1 MSFQT
6 ISVKEAVNNINANSN
21 GWFLPAV
28 QRPYVWGSRYE
39 SEKYICKLFDSILNG
54 YPIGTLIVW
63 NTDKKVPYREFM
75 NEYEDGKVASLVDCD
90 LWGRTDKWLVYD
102 GQQRLQTLY
111 SCLKYTLNKR
121 VLAYNLL
128 YKSDDADEEYGF
140 EFVDKNS
147 KNPGYVKLPVL
158 FSKISDK
165 KVEYKKEIQTALP
178 AMSEEEE
185 ILFEKRFDKLWSVF
199 VRTDIKSLAYF
210 PIDRTWNEDKVND
223 VFQRLN
229 TGGVPLSGADLL
241 FSKIKE
247 YDPAFEENLIEVS
260 KWISEVTNGYTFS
273 ANEILQ
279 LINLIIKGTTR
290 IDASKVKSEEIIQ
303 FKEIGNSIG
312 EPLKDFFGEFFYKM
326 FNINNSAIISRKLAV
341 LPLIVFSY
349 RNYQEGGK
357 MLNLDSYNVKKMK
370 QYFILSQLNDWNTQ
384 GIVEGATRKIID
396 NNFPLDEIKEIA
408 QEKNRVVDLHIETL
422 ERNIWFTLKIL
433 TPNRLYIKQE
443 NTTGR
448 YKPELDHIF
457 PIKLKGRPEN
467 YDVDVLWN
475 LQPVAGKTNLLKSNM
490 HPHDFFFN
498 ENTKVHIFE
507 YDFMPDDLSSSEWDD
522 HASFIAGRKKRM
534 VDFIKV
540 QYDIDVVLMSKQ

>member
-1 MSFQT
+1 MGFQT
-6 ISVKEAVNNINANSN
+6 ISVKEAVNNVNANSN

-75 NEYEDGKVASLVDCD
+75 NEYEDGRIATLVDSD
-90 LWGRTDKWLVYD
+90 LWERADKWLVYD

-128 YKSDDADEEYGF
+128 YKNNDADEEYGF
-140 EFVDKNS
+140 EFVDKS
-147 KNPGYVKLPVL
+147 TEHPGYVKLPAL
-158 FSKISDK
+158 FSKTNDEKVSYRK
-165 KVEYKKEIQTALP
+165 KIQKSLP
-178 AMSEEEE
+178 VMSEEGET
-185 ILFEKRFDKLWSVF
+185 LFEKRFDKLWSVF
-199 VRTDIKSLAYF
+199 VGTDVKSLAYF
-210 PIDRTWNEDKVND
+210 PIDKTWNEDKVND

-247 YDPAFEENLIEVS
+247 YAPSFEENLIEVS
-260 KWISEVTNGYTFS
+260 KWISEVTNGYAFS

-290 IDASKVKSEEIIQ
+290 IDASKVKSEEITQ
-303 FKEIGNSIG
+303 FKKIGASIG
-312 EPLKDFFGEFFYKM
+312 EPLKDFFGEFFYKT
-326 FNINNSAIISRKLAV
+326 FNINNSAIVSRKLAV

-349 RNYQEGGK
+349 QNYQKGKK
-357 MLNLDSYNVKKMK
+357 MLNLDPDSVKKMK

-384 GIVEGATRKIID
+384 GFVEGATRKIVD
-396 NNFPLDEIKEIA
+396 DNFPLDEIKEIA
-408 QEKNRVVDLHIETL
+408 QEKNRIVDLRAETL
-422 ERNIWFTLKIL
+422 ECNVWFTLKVL
-433 TPNRLYIKQE
+433 MPNRLYINQK

-457 PIKLKGRPEN
+457 PMKLKGRPEN
-467 YDVDVLWN
+467 YDVDILWN
-475 LQPVAGKTNLLKSNM
+475 FQPVAGKTNLLKSNI
-490 HPHDFFFN
+490 HPHDFFSN
-498 ENTKVHIFE
+498 EDTKAHISE
-507 YDFMPDDLSSSEWDD
+507 YDFMPDDLSSDEWND
-522 HASFIAGRKKRM
+522 HVSFIAERKKRM
-534 VDFIKV
+534 IGFMKS
-540 QYDIDVVLMSKQ
+540 QYDIDVI

>member
-1 MSFQT
+1 MGFQT
-6 ISVKEAVNNINANSN
+6 ISVKEAVNNVNANSN
-21 GWFLPAV
+21 GWYLPAV

-75 NEYEDGKVASLVDCD
+75 NEYEDGRIATLVDSD
-90 LWGRTDKWLVYD
+90 LWERADKWLVYD

-128 YKSDDADEEYGF
+128 YKNNDVDEEYGF
-140 EFVDKNS
+140 EFVDKS
-147 KNPGYVKLPVL
+147 TEHPGYVKLPAL
-158 FSKISDK
+158 FSKTNDEKVSYRK
-165 KVEYKKEIQTALP
+165 KIQNSLP
-178 AMSEEEE
+178 VMSEEEE
-185 ILFEKRFDKLWSVF
+185 TLFEKRFDKLWSVF
-199 VRTDIKSLAYF
+199 VGTDVKSLAYF
-210 PIDRTWNEDKVND
+210 PIDKTWNEDKVND

-247 YDPAFEENLIEVS
+247 YAPSFEENLIEVS
-260 KWISEVTNGYTFS
+260 KWISEVTNGYAFS

-290 IDASKVKSEEIIQ
+290 IDASKVKSEEITQ
-303 FKEIGNSIG
+303 FKKIGASIG
-312 EPLKDFFGEFFYKM
+312 EPLKDFFGEFFYKT
-326 FNINNSAIISRKLAV
+326 FNINNSAIVSRKLAV

-349 RNYQEGGK
+349 QNYQKGKK
-357 MLNLDSYNVKKMK
+357 MLNLDPDSVKKMK

-384 GIVEGATRKIID
+384 GFVEKKKKKIVD
-396 NNFPLDEIKEIA
+396 DNFPLDEIKEIA
-408 QEKNRVVDLHIETL
+408 QEKNRIVDLRAETL
-422 ERNIWFTLKIL
+422 ECNVWFTLKVL
-433 TPNRLYIKQE
+433 MPNRLYINQK

-457 PIKLKGRPEN
+457 PMKLKGRPEN
-467 YDVDVLWN
+467 YDVDILWN
-475 LQPVAGKTNLLKSNM
+475 FQPVAGKTNLLKSNI
-490 HPHDFFFN
+490 HPHDFFSN
-498 ENTKVHIFE
+498 EDTKAHISE
-507 YDFMPDDLSSSEWDD
+507 YDFMPDDLSSNEWND
-522 HASFIAGRKKRM
+522 HVSFIAERKKRM
-534 VDFIKV
+534 IGFMKS
-540 QYDIDVVLMSKQ
+540 QYDIDVI

>member
-1 MSFQT
+1 MGFQT
-6 ISVKEAVNNINANSN
+6 ISVKEAVNNVNANSN

-63 NTDKKVPYREFM
+63 NTDKKVPYREFI
-75 NEYEDGKVASLVDCD
+75 NEYEDGRIATLVDND
-90 LWGRTDKWLVYD
+90 LWERADKWLVYD

-128 YKSDDADEEYGF
+128 YKNNDADEEYGF
-140 EFVDKNS
+140 EFLDKNTE
-147 KNPGYVKLPVL
+147 KPGYVKLPAL
-158 FSKISDK
+158 FSKTSDEKVRYRK
-165 KVEYKKEIQTALP
+165 KIQNALP
-178 AMSEEEE
+178 VMSEEEE
-185 ILFEKRFDKLWSVF
+185 TLFEKRFDKLWSVF
-199 VRTDIKSLAYF
+199 VGTDVKSLAYF
-210 PIDRTWNEDKVND
+210 PIDKTWNEDKVND
-223 VFQRLN
+223 VFHRLN

-247 YDPAFEENLIEVS
+247 YDPSFEENLIEIS
-260 KWISEVTNGYTFS
+260 KWISEVTNGYAFS

-290 IDASKVKSEEIIQ
+290 IDASKVKSEEITQ
-303 FKEIGNSIG
+303 FKEIGASIG
-312 EPLKDFFGEFFYKM
+312 EPLKDFFGEFFYKT

-349 RNYQEGGK
+349 QNYQKGK
-357 MLNLDSYNVKKMK
+357 RMLNLAPDNVKKMK

-384 GIVEGATRKIID
+384 SIVERTTRKIVD
-396 NNFPLDEIKEIA
+396 DNFPLDEIKEIA
-408 QEKNRVVDLHIETL
+408 QEKNRIVDLRTETL
-422 ERNIWFTLKIL
+422 ECNVWFTLKIL
-433 TPNRLYIKQE
+433 MPNRLYINQK

-457 PIKLKGRPEN
+457 PMKLKGRPEDYAVN
-467 YDVDVLWN
+467 TLWN
-475 LQPVAGKTNLLKSNM
+475 LQPVAGKTNLLKSNI
-490 HPHDFFFN
+490 HPHDFFSN
-498 ENTKVHIFE
+498 EDTQAHISE
-507 YDFMPDDLSSSEWDD
+507 YDFMPDDMSSDEWND
-522 HASFIAGRKKRM
+522 HVSFIAERKKRM
-534 VDFIKV
+534 IDFMKS
-540 QYDIDVVLMSKQ
+540 QYDIDVIK

>member
-1 MSFQT
+1 MGFQT
-6 ISVKEAVNNINANSN
+6 ISVKEAVNNVNANSN

-75 NEYEDGKVASLVDCD
+75 NEYEDGRIATLVDSD
-90 LWGRTDKWLVYD
+90 LWERADKWLVYD

-128 YKSDDADEEYGF
+128 YKNNDADEEYGF
-140 EFVDKNS
+140 EFVDKS
-147 KNPGYVKLPVL
+147 TEHPGYVKLPAL
-158 FSKISDK
+158 FSKTNDEKVSYRK
-165 KVEYKKEIQTALP
+165 KIQNSLP
-178 AMSEEEE
+178 VMSEEEE
-185 ILFEKRFDKLWSVF
+185 TLFEKRFDKLWSVF
-199 VRTDIKSLAYF
+199 VGTDIKSLAYF
-210 PIDRTWNEDKVND
+210 PIDKTWNEDKVND

-247 YDPAFEENLIEVS
+247 YAPSFEENLIEVS
-260 KWISEVTNGYTFS
+260 KWISEVTNGYAFS

-290 IDASKVKSEEIIQ
+290 IDASKVKSEEITQ
-303 FKEIGNSIG
+303 FKKIGSSIG
-312 EPLKDFFGEFFYKM
+312 EPLKDFFGEFFYKT
-326 FNINNSAIISRKLAV
+326 FNINNSAIVSRKLAV

-349 RNYQEGGK
+349 QNYQKGKK
-357 MLNLDSYNVKKMK
+357 MLNLDPDSVKKMK

-384 GIVEGATRKIID
+384 GFVEGATRKIVD
-396 NNFPLDEIKEIA
+396 DNFPLDEIKEIA
-408 QEKNRVVDLHIETL
+408 QEKNRIVDLRAETL
-422 ERNIWFTLKIL
+422 ECNVWFTLKVL
-433 TPNRLYIKQE
+433 MPNRLYINQK

-457 PIKLKGRPEN
+457 PMKLKGRPEN
-467 YDVDVLWN
+467 YDVDILWN
-475 LQPVAGKTNLLKSNM
+475 FQPVAGKTNLLKSNI
-490 HPHDFFFN
+490 HPHDFFSN
-498 ENTKVHIFE
+498 EDTKAHISE
-507 YDFMPDDLSSSEWDD
+507 YDFMPDDLSSDEWND
-522 HASFIAGRKKRM
+522 HVSFIAERKKRM
-534 VDFIKV
+534 IGFMKS
-540 QYDIDVVLMSKQ
+540 QYDIDVI

>member
-1 MSFQT
+1 MGFQT
-6 ISVKEAVNNINANSN
+6 ISVKEAVNNVNANSN

-75 NEYEDGKVASLVDCD
+75 NEYEDGRIATLVDSD
-90 LWGRTDKWLVYD
+90 LWERADKWLVYD

-128 YKSDDADEEYGF
+128 YKNNDADEEYGF
-140 EFVDKNS
+140 EFVDKS
-147 KNPGYVKLPVL
+147 TEHPGYVKLPAL
-158 FSKISDK
+158 FSKTNDEKVSYRK
-165 KVEYKKEIQTALP
+165 KIQNSLP
-178 AMSEEEE
+178 VMSEEEE
-185 ILFEKRFDKLWSVF
+185 TLFEKRFDKLWSVF
-199 VRTDIKSLAYF
+199 VGTDVKSLAYF
-210 PIDRTWNEDKVND
+210 PIDKTWNEDKVND

-247 YDPAFEENLIEVS
+247 YAPSFEENLIEVS
-260 KWISEVTNGYTFS
+260 KWISEVTNGYAFS

-290 IDASKVKSEEIIQ
+290 IDASKVKSEEITQ
-303 FKEIGNSIG
+303 FKKIGASIG
-312 EPLKDFFGEFFYKM
+312 EPLKDFFGEFFYKT
-326 FNINNSAIISRKLAV
+326 FNINNSAIVSRKLAV

-349 RNYQEGGK
+349 QNYQKGKK
-357 MLNLDSYNVKKMK
+357 MLNLDPDSVKKMK

-384 GIVEGATRKIID
+384 GFVEGATRKIVD
-396 NNFPLDEIKEIA
+396 DNFPLDEIKEIA
-408 QEKNRVVDLHIETL
+408 QEKNRIVDLRAETL
-422 ERNIWFTLKIL
+422 ECNVWFTLKVL
-433 TPNRLYIKQE
+433 MPNRLYINQK

-457 PIKLKGRPEN
+457 PMKLKGRPEN
-467 YDVDVLWN
+467 YDVDILWN
-475 LQPVAGKTNLLKSNM
+475 FQPVAGKTNLLKSNM
-490 HPHDFFFN
+490 HPHDFFSN
-498 ENTKVHIFE
+498 EDTKAHISE
-507 YDFMPDDLSSSEWDD
+507 YDFMPDDLSSDEWND
-522 HASFIAGRKKRM
+522 HVSFIAERKKRM
-534 VDFIKV
+534 IGFMKS
-540 QYDIDVVLMSKQ
+540 QYDIDVI

>member
-1 MSFQT
+1 MGFQT
-6 ISVKEAVNNINANSN
+6 ISVKEAVNNVNANSN

-75 NEYEDGKVASLVDCD
+75 NEYEDGRIATLVDSD
-90 LWGRTDKWLVYD
+90 LWERADKWLVYD

-128 YKSDDADEEYGF
+128 YKNNDADEEYGF
-140 EFVDKNS
+140 EFVDKS
-147 KNPGYVKLPVL
+147 TEHPGYVKLPAL
-158 FSKISDK
+158 FSKTNDEKVSYRK
-165 KVEYKKEIQTALP
+165 KIQNSLP
-178 AMSEEEE
+178 VMSEEEE
-185 ILFEKRFDKLWSVF
+185 TLFEKRFDKLWSVF
-199 VRTDIKSLAYF
+199 VGTDVKSLAYF
-210 PIDRTWNEDKVND
+210 PIDKTWNEDKVND

-247 YDPAFEENLIEVS
+247 YAPSFEENLIEVS
-260 KWISEVTNGYTFS
+260 KWISEVTNGYAFS

-290 IDASKVKSEEIIQ
+290 IDASKVKSEEITQ
-303 FKEIGNSIG
+303 FKKIGASIG
-312 EPLKDFFGEFFYKM
+312 EQLKDFFGEFFYKT
-326 FNINNSAIISRKLAV
+326 FNINNSAIVSRKLAV

-349 RNYQEGGK
+349 QNYQKGKK
-357 MLNLDSYNVKKMK
+357 MLNLDPDSVKKMK

-384 GIVEGATRKIID
+384 GFVEGATRKIVD
-396 NNFPLDEIKEIA
+396 DNFPLDEIKEIA
-408 QEKNRVVDLHIETL
+408 QEKNRIVDLRAETL
-422 ERNIWFTLKIL
+422 ECNVWFTLKVL
-433 TPNRLYIKQE
+433 MPNRLYINQK

-457 PIKLKGRPEN
+457 PMKLKGRPEN
-467 YDVDVLWN
+467 YDVDILWN
-475 LQPVAGKTNLLKSNM
+475 FQPVAGKTNLLKSNI
-490 HPHDFFFN
+490 HPHDFFSN
-498 ENTKVHIFE
+498 EDTKAHISE
-507 YDFMPDDLSSSEWDD
+507 YDFMPDDLSSDEWND
-522 HASFIAGRKKRM
+522 HVSFIAERKKRM
-534 VDFIKV
+534 IGFMKS
-540 QYDIDVVLMSKQ
+540 QYDIDVI

>member
-1 MSFQT
+1 MGFQT
-6 ISVKEAVNNINANSN
+6 ISVKEAVNNVNANSN

-75 NEYEDGKVASLVDCD
+75 NEYEDGRIATLVDSD
-90 LWGRTDKWLVYD
+90 LWERADKWLVYD

-128 YKSDDADEEYGF
+128 YKNNDADEEYGF
-140 EFVDKNS
+140 EFVDKS
-147 KNPGYVKLPVL
+147 TEHPGYVKLPAL
-158 FSKISDK
+158 FSKTNDEKVSYRK
-165 KVEYKKEIQTALP
+165 KIQNSLP
-178 AMSEEEE
+178 VMSEEEE
-185 ILFEKRFDKLWSVF
+185 TLFEKRFDKLWSVF
-199 VRTDIKSLAYF
+199 VGTDVKSLAYF
-210 PIDRTWNEDKVND
+210 PIDKTWNEDKVND

-247 YDPAFEENLIEVS
+247 DAPSFEENLIEVS
-260 KWISEVTNGYTFS
+260 KWISEVTNGYAFS

-290 IDASKVKSEEIIQ
+290 IDASKVKSEEITQ
-303 FKEIGNSIG
+303 FEKIGASIG
-312 EPLKDFFGEFFYKM
+312 EPLKDFFGEFFYKT
-326 FNINNSAIISRKLAV
+326 FNINNSAIVSRKLAV

-349 RNYQEGGK
+349 QNYQKGKK
-357 MLNLDSYNVKKMK
+357 MLNLDPDSVKKMK

-384 GIVEGATRKIID
+384 GFVEGATRKIVD
-396 NNFPLDEIKEIA
+396 DNFPLDEIKEIA
-408 QEKNRVVDLHIETL
+408 QEKNRIVDLRAETL
-422 ERNIWFTLKIL
+422 ECNVWFTLKVL
-433 TPNRLYIKQE
+433 MPNRLYINQK

-457 PIKLKGRPEN
+457 PMKLKGRPEN
-467 YDVDVLWN
+467 YDVDILWN
-475 LQPVAGKTNLLKSNM
+475 FQPVAGKTNLLKSNI
-490 HPHDFFFN
+490 HPHDFFSN
-498 ENTKVHIFE
+498 EDTKAHISE
-507 YDFMPDDLSSSEWDD
+507 YDFMPDDLSSDEWND
-522 HASFIAGRKKRM
+522 HVSFIAERKKRM
-534 VDFIKV
+534 IGFMKS
-540 QYDIDVVLMSKQ
+540 QYDIDVI

>member
-1 MSFQT
+1 MGFQT
-6 ISVKEAVNNINANSN
+6 ISVKEAVNNVNANSN

-28 QRPYVWGSRYE
+28 QCPYVWGSRYE

-75 NEYEDGKVASLVDCD
+75 NEYEDGRIATLVDSD
-90 LWGRTDKWLVYD
+90 LWERADKWLVYD

-128 YKSDDADEEYGF
+128 YKNNDADEEYGF
-140 EFVDKNS
+140 EFVDKS
-147 KNPGYVKLPVL
+147 TEHPGYVKLPAL
-158 FSKISDK
+158 FSKTNDEKVSYRK
-165 KVEYKKEIQTALP
+165 KIQNSLP
-178 AMSEEEE
+178 VMSEEEE
-185 ILFEKRFDKLWSVF
+185 TLFEKRFDKLWSVF
-199 VRTDIKSLAYF
+199 VGTDVKSLAYF
-210 PIDRTWNEDKVND
+210 PIDKTWNEDKVND

-247 YDPAFEENLIEVS
+247 YAPSFEENLIEVS
-260 KWISEVTNGYTFS
+260 KWISEVTNGYAFS

-290 IDASKVKSEEIIQ
+290 IDASKVKSEEITQ
-303 FKEIGNSIG
+303 FKKIGASIG
-312 EPLKDFFGEFFYKM
+312 EPLKDFFGEFFYKT
-326 FNINNSAIISRKLAV
+326 FNINNSAIVSRKLAV

-349 RNYQEGGK
+349 QNYQKGKK
-357 MLNLDSYNVKKMK
+357 MLNLDPDSVKKMK

-384 GIVEGATRKIID
+384 GFVEGATRKIVD
-396 NNFPLDEIKEIA
+396 DNFPLDEIKEIA
-408 QEKNRVVDLHIETL
+408 QEKNRIVDLRAETL
-422 ERNIWFTLKIL
+422 ECNVWFTLKVL
-433 TPNRLYIKQE
+433 MPNRLYINQK

-457 PIKLKGRPEN
+457 PMKLKGRPEN
-467 YDVDVLWN
+467 YDVDILWN
-475 LQPVAGKTNLLKSNM
+475 FQPVAGKTNLLKSNI
-490 HPHDFFFN
+490 HPHDFFSN
-498 ENTKVHIFE
+498 EDTKAHISE
-507 YDFMPDDLSSSEWDD
+507 YDFMPDDLSSDEWND
-522 HASFIAGRKKRM
+522 HVSFIAERKKRM
-534 VDFIKV
+534 IGFMKS
-540 QYDIDVVLMSKQ
+540 QYDIDVI

>member
-1 MSFQT
+1 MGFQT

-75 NEYEDGKVASLVDCD
+75 NEYEDGRIATLVDSD
-90 LWGRTDKWLVYD
+90 LWERADKWLVYD

-128 YKSDDADEEYGF
+128 YKNNDADEEYGF
-140 EFVDKNS
+140 EFVDKS
-147 KNPGYVKLPVL
+147 TEHPGYVKLPAL
-158 FSKISDK
+158 FSKTNDEKVSYRK
-165 KVEYKKEIQTALP
+165 KIQNSLP
-178 AMSEEEE
+178 VMSEEEE
-185 ILFEKRFDKLWSVF
+185 TLFEKRFDKLWSVF
-199 VRTDIKSLAYF
+199 VGTDVKSLAYF
-210 PIDRTWNEDKVND
+210 PIDKTWNEDKVND

-247 YDPAFEENLIEVS
+247 YAPSFEENLIEVS
-260 KWISEVTNGYTFS
+260 KWISEVTNGYAFS

-290 IDASKVKSEEIIQ
+290 IDASKVKSEEITQ
-303 FKEIGNSIG
+303 FKKIGASIG
-312 EPLKDFFGEFFYKM
+312 EPLKDFFGEFFYKT
-326 FNINNSAIISRKLAV
+326 FNINNSAIVSRKLAV

-349 RNYQEGGK
+349 QNYQKGKK
-357 MLNLDSYNVKKMK
+357 MLNLDPDSVKKMK

-384 GIVEGATRKIID
+384 GFVEGATRKIVD
-396 NNFPLDEIKEIA
+396 DNFPLDEIKEIA
-408 QEKNRVVDLHIETL
+408 QEKNRIVDLRAETL
-422 ERNIWFTLKIL
+422 ECNVWFTLKVL
-433 TPNRLYIKQE
+433 MPNRLYINQK

-457 PIKLKGRPEN
+457 PMKLKGRPEN
-467 YDVDVLWN
+467 YDVDILWN
-475 LQPVAGKTNLLKSNM
+475 FQPVAGKTNLLKSNI
-490 HPHDFFFN
+490 HPHDFFSN
-498 ENTKVHIFE
+498 EDTKAHISE
-507 YDFMPDDLSSSEWDD
+507 YDFMPDDLSSDEWND
-522 HASFIAGRKKRM
+522 HVSFIAERKKRM
-534 VDFIKV
+534 IGFMKS
-540 QYDIDVVLMSKQ
+540 QYDIDVI

>member
-1 MSFQT
+1 MGFQT
-6 ISVKEAVNNINANSN
+6 ISVKEAVNNVNANSN

-75 NEYEDGKVASLVDCD
+75 NEYEDGRIATLVDSD
-90 LWGRTDKWLVYD
+90 LWERADKWLVYD

-128 YKSDDADEEYGF
+128 YKNNDADEEYGF
-140 EFVDKNS
+140 EFVDKS
-147 KNPGYVKLPVL
+147 TEHPGYVKLPAL
-158 FSKISDK
+158 FSKTNDEKVSYRK
-165 KVEYKKEIQTALP
+165 KIQNSLP
-178 AMSEEEE
+178 VMSEEEE
-185 ILFEKRFDKLWSVF
+185 TLFEKRFDKLWSVF
-199 VRTDIKSLAYF
+199 VGTDVKSLAYF
-210 PIDRTWNEDKVND
+210 PIDKTWNEDKVND

-247 YDPAFEENLIEVS
+247 YAPSFEENLIEAS
-260 KWISEVTNGYTFS
+260 KWISEVTNGYAFS

-290 IDASKVKSEEIIQ
+290 IDASKVKSEEITQ
-303 FKEIGNSIG
+303 FKKIGVSIG
-312 EPLKDFFGEFFYKM
+312 EPLKDFFGEFFYKT
-326 FNINNSAIISRKLAV
+326 FNINNSAIVSRKLAV

-349 RNYQEGGK
+349 QNYQKGKK
-357 MLNLDSYNVKKMK
+357 MLNLDPDSVKKMK

-384 GIVEGATRKIID
+384 GFVEGATRKIVD
-396 NNFPLDEIKEIA
+396 DNFPLDEIKEIA
-408 QEKNRVVDLHIETL
+408 QEKNRIVDLRAETL
-422 ERNIWFTLKIL
+422 ECNVWFTLKVL
-433 TPNRLYIKQE
+433 MPNRLYINQK

-457 PIKLKGRPEN
+457 PMKLKGRPEN
-467 YDVDVLWN
+467 YDVDILWN
-475 LQPVAGKTNLLKSNM
+475 FQPVAGKTNLLKSNI
-490 HPHDFFFN
+490 HPHDFFSN
-498 ENTKVHIFE
+498 EDTKAHISE
-507 YDFMPDDLSSSEWDD
+507 YDFMPDDLSSDEWND
-522 HASFIAGRKKRM
+522 HVSFIAERKKRM
-534 VDFIKV
+534 IGFMKS
-540 QYDIDVVLMSKQ
+540 QYNIDVI

>member
-1 MSFQT
+1 MGFQT
-6 ISVKEAVNNINANSN
+6 ISVKEAVNNVNANSN

-75 NEYEDGKVASLVDCD
+75 NEYEDGRIATLVDSD
-90 LWGRTDKWLVYD
+90 LWERADKWLVYD

-128 YKSDDADEEYGF
+128 YKNNDADEEYGF
-140 EFVDKNS
+140 EFVDKS
-147 KNPGYVKLPVL
+147 TEHPGYVKLPAL
-158 FSKISDK
+158 FSKTNDEKVSYRK
-165 KVEYKKEIQTALP
+165 KIQNSLP
-178 AMSEEEE
+178 VMSEEEE
-185 ILFEKRFDKLWSVF
+185 TLFEKRFDKLWSVF
-199 VRTDIKSLAYF
+199 VGTDVKSLAYF
-210 PIDRTWNEDKVND
+210 PIDKTWNEDKVND

-247 YDPAFEENLIEVS
+247 YAPSFEENLIEVS
-260 KWISEVTNGYTFS
+260 KWISEVANGYAFS

-290 IDASKVKSEEIIQ
+290 IDASKVKSEEITQ
-303 FKEIGNSIG
+303 FKKIGASIG
-312 EPLKDFFGEFFYKM
+312 EPLKDFFGEFFYKT
-326 FNINNSAIISRKLAV
+326 FNINNSAIVSRKLAV

-349 RNYQEGGK
+349 QNYQKGKK
-357 MLNLDSYNVKKMK
+357 MLNLDPDSVKKMK

-384 GIVEGATRKIID
+384 GFVEGATRKIVD
-396 NNFPLDEIKEIA
+396 DNFPLDEIKEIA
-408 QEKNRVVDLHIETL
+408 QEKNRIVDLRAETL
-422 ERNIWFTLKIL
+422 ECNVWFTLKVL
-433 TPNRLYIKQE
+433 MPNRLYINQK

-457 PIKLKGRPEN
+457 PMKLKGRPEN
-467 YDVDVLWN
+467 YDVDILWN
-475 LQPVAGKTNLLKSNM
+475 FQPVAGKTNLLKSNI
-490 HPHDFFFN
+490 HPHDFFSN
-498 ENTKVHIFE
+498 EDTKAHISE
-507 YDFMPDDLSSSEWDD
+507 YDFMPDDLSSDEWND
-522 HASFIAGRKKRM
+522 HVSFIAERKKRM
-534 VDFIKV
+534 IGFMKS
-540 QYDIDVVLMSKQ
+540 QYDIDVI

>member
-1 MSFQT
+1 MGFQT
-6 ISVKEAVNNINANSN
+6 ISVKEAVNNVNANSN
-21 GWFLPAV
+21 GWYLPAV

-75 NEYEDGKVASLVDCD
+75 NEYEDGRIATLVDSD
-90 LWGRTDKWLVYD
+90 LWERADKWLVYD

-128 YKSDDADEEYGF
+128 YKNNDVDEEYGF
-140 EFVDKNS
+140 EFVDKS
-147 KNPGYVKLPVL
+147 TEHPGYVKLPAL
-158 FSKISDK
+158 FSKTNDEKVSYRK
-165 KVEYKKEIQTALP
+165 KIQNSLP
-178 AMSEEEE
+178 VMSEEEE
-185 ILFEKRFDKLWSVF
+185 TLFEKRFDKLWSVF
-199 VRTDIKSLAYF
+199 VGTDVKSLAYF
-210 PIDRTWNEDKVND
+210 PIDKTWNEDKVND

-247 YDPAFEENLIEVS
+247 YAPSFEENLIEVS
-260 KWISEVTNGYTFS
+260 RWISEVTNGYAFS

-290 IDASKVKSEEIIQ
+290 IDASKVKSEEITQ
-303 FKEIGNSIG
+303 FKKIGASIG
-312 EPLKDFFGEFFYKM
+312 EPLKDFFGEFFYKT
-326 FNINNSAIISRKLAV
+326 FNINNSAIVSRKLAV

-349 RNYQEGGK
+349 QNYQKGKK
-357 MLNLDSYNVKKMK
+357 MLNLDPDSVKKMK

-384 GIVEGATRKIID
+384 GFVEGATRKIVD
-396 NNFPLDEIKEIA
+396 DNFPLDEIKEIA
-408 QEKNRVVDLHIETL
+408 QEKNRIVDLRAETL
-422 ERNIWFTLKIL
+422 ECNVWFTLKVL
-433 TPNRLYIKQE
+433 MPNRLYINQK

-457 PIKLKGRPEN
+457 PMKLKGRPEN
-467 YDVDVLWN
+467 YDVDILWN
-475 LQPVAGKTNLLKSNM
+475 FQPVAGKTNLLKSNI
-490 HPHDFFFN
+490 HPHDFFSN
-498 ENTKVHIFE
+498 EDTKAHISE
-507 YDFMPDDLSSSEWDD
+507 YDFMPDDLSSNEWND
-522 HASFIAGRKKRM
+522 HVSFIAERKKRM
-534 VDFIKV
+534 IGFMKS
-540 QYDIDVVLMSKQ
+540 QYDIDVI

>member
-1 MSFQT
+1 MGFQT
-6 ISVKEAVNNINANSN
+6 ISVKEAVNNVNANSN

-75 NEYEDGKVASLVDCD
+75 NEYEDGRIATLVDSD
-90 LWGRTDKWLVYD
+90 LWERADKWLVYD

-128 YKSDDADEEYGF
+128 YKNNDADEEYGF
-140 EFVDKNS
+140 EFVDKS
-147 KNPGYVKLPVL
+147 TEHPGYVKLPAL
-158 FSKISDK
+158 FSKTNDEKVSYRK
-165 KVEYKKEIQTALP
+165 KIQNSLP
-178 AMSEEEE
+178 VLSEEEE
-185 ILFEKRFDKLWSVF
+185 TLFEKRFDKLWSVF
-199 VRTDIKSLAYF
+199 VGTDVKSLAYF
-210 PIDRTWNEDKVND
+210 PIDKTWNEDKVND

-247 YDPAFEENLIEVS
+247 YAPSFEENLIEVS
-260 KWISEVTNGYTFS
+260 KWISEVTNGYAFS

-290 IDASKVKSEEIIQ
+290 IDASKVKSEEITQ
-303 FKEIGNSIG
+303 FKKIGASIG
-312 EPLKDFFGEFFYKM
+312 EPLKDFFGEFFYKT
-326 FNINNSAIISRKLAV
+326 FNINNSAIVSRKLAV

-349 RNYQEGGK
+349 QNYQKGKK
-357 MLNLDSYNVKKMK
+357 MLNLDPDSVKKMK

-384 GIVEGATRKIID
+384 GFIEGATRKIVD
-396 NNFPLDEIKEIA
+396 DNFPLDEIKEIA
-408 QEKNRVVDLHIETL
+408 QEKNRIVDLRAETL
-422 ERNIWFTLKIL
+422 ECNVWFTLKVL
-433 TPNRLYIKQE
+433 MPNRLYINQK

-457 PIKLKGRPEN
+457 PMKLKGRPEN
-467 YDVDVLWN
+467 YDVDILWN
-475 LQPVAGKTNLLKSNM
+475 FQPVAGKTNLLKSNI
-490 HPHDFFFN
+490 HPHDFFSN
-498 ENTKVHIFE
+498 EDTKAHISE
-507 YDFMPDDLSSSEWDD
+507 YDFMPDDLSSDEWND
-522 HASFIAGRKKRM
+522 HVSFIAERKKRM
-534 VDFIKV
+534 IGFMKS
-540 QYDIDVVLMSKQ
+540 QYDIDVI

>member
-1 MSFQT
+1 MGFQT
-6 ISVKEAVNNINANSN
+6 ISVKEAVNNVNANSN
-21 GWFLPAV
+21 GWYLPAV

-75 NEYEDGKVASLVDCD
+75 NEYEDGRIATLVDSD
-90 LWGRTDKWLVYD
+90 LWERADKWLVYD

-128 YKSDDADEEYGF
+128 YKNNDVDEEYGF
-140 EFVDKNS
+140 EFVDKS
-147 KNPGYVKLPVL
+147 TEHPGYVKLPAL
-158 FSKISDK
+158 FSKTNDEKVSYRK
-165 KVEYKKEIQTALP
+165 KIQNSLP
-178 AMSEEEE
+178 VMSEEEE
-185 ILFEKRFDKLWSVF
+185 TLFEKRFDKLWSVF
-199 VRTDIKSLAYF
+199 VGTDVKSLAYF
-210 PIDRTWNEDKVND
+210 PIDKTWNEDKVND

-247 YDPAFEENLIEVS
+247 YAPSFEENLIEVS
-260 KWISEVTNGYTFS
+260 KWISEVTNGYAFS

-290 IDASKVKSEEIIQ
+290 IDASKVKSEEITQ
-303 FKEIGNSIG
+303 FKKIGASIG
-312 EPLKDFFGEFFYKM
+312 EPLKDFFGEFFYKT
-326 FNINNSAIISRKLAV
+326 FNINNSAIVSRKLAV

-349 RNYQEGGK
+349 QNYQKGKK
-357 MLNLDSYNVKKMK
+357 MLNLDPDSVKKMK

-384 GIVEGATRKIID
+384 GFVERATRKIVD
-396 NNFPLDEIKEIA
+396 DNFPLDEIKEIA
-408 QEKNRVVDLHIETL
+408 QEKNRIVDLRAETL
-422 ERNIWFTLKIL
+422 ECNVWFTLKVL
-433 TPNRLYIKQE
+433 MPNRLYINQK

-457 PIKLKGRPEN
+457 PMKLKGRPEN
-467 YDVDVLWN
+467 YDVDILWN
-475 LQPVAGKTNLLKSNM
+475 FQPVAGKTNLLKSNI
-490 HPHDFFFN
+490 HPHDFFSN
-498 ENTKVHIFE
+498 EDTKAHISE
-507 YDFMPDDLSSSEWDD
+507 YDFMPDDLSSNEWND
-522 HASFIAGRKKRM
+522 HVSFIAERKKRM
-534 VDFIKV
+534 IGFMKS
-540 QYDIDVVLMSKQ
+540 QYDIDVI

>member
-1 MSFQT
+1 MGFQT
-6 ISVKEAVNNINANSN
+6 ISVKEAVNNVNANSN

-75 NEYEDGKVASLVDCD
+75 NEYEDGRIATLVDSD
-90 LWGRTDKWLVYD
+90 LWERADKWLVYD

-128 YKSDDADEEYGF
+128 YKNNDADEEYGF
-140 EFVDKNS
+140 EFVDKS
-147 KNPGYVKLPVL
+147 TEHPGYVKLPAL
-158 FSKISDK
+158 FSKTNDEKVSYRK
-165 KVEYKKEIQTALP
+165 KIQNSLP
-178 AMSEEEE
+178 VMSEEEE
-185 ILFEKRFDKLWSVF
+185 TLFEKRFDKLWSVF
-199 VRTDIKSLAYF
+199 VGTDVKSLAYF
-210 PIDRTWNEDKVND
+210 PIDKTWNEDKVND

-247 YDPAFEENLIEVS
+247 YAPSFEENLIEVS
-260 KWISEVTNGYTFS
+260 KWISEVTNGYAFS

-290 IDASKVKSEEIIQ
+290 IDASKVKSEEITQ
-303 FKEIGNSIG
+303 FKKIGVSIG
-312 EPLKDFFGEFFYKM
+312 EPLKDFFGEFFYKT
-326 FNINNSAIISRKLAV
+326 FNINNSAIVSRKLAV

-349 RNYQEGGK
+349 QNYQKGKK
-357 MLNLDSYNVKKMK
+357 MLNLDPDSVKKMK

-384 GIVEGATRKIID
+384 GFVEGATRKIVD
-396 NNFPLDEIKEIA
+396 DNFPLDEIKEIA
-408 QEKNRVVDLHIETL
+408 QEKNRIVDLRAETL
-422 ERNIWFTLKIL
+422 ECNVWFTLKVL
-433 TPNRLYIKQE
+433 MPNRLYINQK

-457 PIKLKGRPEN
+457 PMKLKGRPEN
-467 YDVDVLWN
+467 YDVDILWN
-475 LQPVAGKTNLLKSNM
+475 FQPVAGKTNLLKSNI
-490 HPHDFFFN
+490 HPHDFFSN
-498 ENTKVHIFE
+498 EDTKAHISE
-507 YDFMPDDLSSSEWDD
+507 YDFMPDDLSSDEWND
-522 HASFIAGRKKRM
+522 HVSFIAERKKRM
-534 VDFIKV
+534 IGFMKS
-540 QYDIDVVLMSKQ
+540 QYDIDVI